1 VLLRGCMLRNTEH
14 VYGIVI
20 FTGHENKVDQD
31 GVPAG
36 FYAGGE
42 MHLVASQFRFLDLAV
57 LH

>member
-1 VLLRGCMLRNTEH
+1 LRGCMLRNTEH